1 MGHSACMS
9 ERRTTG
15 DWRRLGRRGPETPLG
30 RQVREAAP
38 RYSAVRDS
46 AESPGQESPPLPD
59 SPHLDDLA
67 ELAGLSDD
75 DFIHELGS
83 RIVRLAAHSAALEYR
98 LLVLIAEFDRREA
111 WAAEGYRDCA
121 DWLEMYTGMSR
132 VTARERVRM
141 ARKLTELPQISESM
155 SRGELSYSQVRALVR
170 VATPENEA
178 ELLPMAAE
186 STAGRLE
193 KEVAHYREL
202 AEWGDLDAERRR
214 HAKRHLRVHSLP
226 CGMVEVRG
234 TVPPEVGALLL
245 KVLDAAGDALFHSD
259 IEWSPEAGDWGLA
272 TREIS
277 PGQRRADALHLV
289 LERAMVAGFGVGA
302 GEGDGAPG
310 ADAAGGD
317 PGPGSDPG
325 SAPAPTSASAAPS
338 THAIPSPSAER
349 YTVMVHVN
357 EATLT
362 HDAPGR
368 CDLEGELAIPPET
381 ARRLACDGAVVRV
394 VRGPAGEVLDVGR
407 KTRVVPPAIRRALLV
422 RDGGCAFPGCGS
434 RFAEAHHI
442 VPWAKGGETKL
453 DNLVLLCR
461 VHHRG
466 VHEGGFSVRLGRH
479 GRPEFLNAHGVR
491 LPDRPP
497 PPALAAFAARDPV
510 GHLVRIHRFRGIDP
524 DAWTGACRSR
534 PSPASRHRFQAALDP
549 SG

>member
-1 MGHSACMS
+1 MQRAGPSGG
-9 ERRTTG
+9 RRATG
-15 DWRRLGRRGPETPLG
+15 RGSPRVRRGRRGCGRRGALLG
-30 RQVREAAP
+30 P
-38 RYSAVRDS
+38 RYSARR
-46 AESPGQESPPLPD
+46 PGRPRFRGIARPAAPHD

-67 ELAGLSDD
+67 ELAGLDDD

-121 DWLEMYTGMSR
+121 DWLEMYTGMNR

-141 ARKLTELPQISESM
+141 ARKLTELPRISQSM
-155 SRGELSYSQVRALVR
+155 SRGELSYSKVRALVR

-186 STAGRLE
+186 STARRLE

-214 HAKRHLRVHSLP
+214 HAKRHLRVRTLP

-234 TVPPEVGALLL
+234 TVPPEVGALLT
-245 KVLDAAGDALFHSD
+245 KVLDAAGDALFHGD
-259 IEWSPEAGDWGLA
+259 VEWSPEAGEWGLA
-272 TREIS
+272 TQEIS

-289 LERAMVAGFGVGA
+289 LERAMVAGFGEVAA
-302 GEGDGAPG
+302 GEGVPG
-310 ADAAGGD
+310 ADAAGGES
-317 PGPGSDPG
+317 GPGSDSG
-325 SAPAPTSASAAPS
+325 SHTGSHSGSEPSAGSGPDPAPACTTAPAPWSAGTSDPDSAPPPTSARTA
-338 THAIPSPSAER
+338 TPSPSAER
-349 YTVMVHVN
+349 YMVMVHVD

-368 CDLEGELAIPPET
+368 CDLDGELAIPPET
-381 ARRLACDGAVVRV
+381 ARRLACDGAVVRI

-442 VPWAKGGETKL
+442 VPWARGGETKL

-461 VHHRG
+461 AHHRG
-466 VHEGGFSVRLGRH
+466 STRVGSPSAWAANDGR
-479 GRPEFLNAHGVR
+479 
-491 LPDRPP
+491 
-497 PPALAAFAARDPV
+497 
-510 GHLVRIHRFRGIDP
+510 
-524 DAWTGACRSR
+524 S
-534 PSPASRHRFQAALDP
+534 S
-549 SG
+549 